1 MFLDEIIISVVQI
14 FSSMCVCLFKHQ
26 VDFLFSFVLNDDD
39 RYLSFKRKMKLKLV
53 KQIR

>member
-39 RYLSFKRKMKLKLV
+39 RYLSFEKK
-53 KQIR
+53 

>member
-39 RYLSFKRKMKLKLV
+39 RYLSF
-53 KQIR
+53 